1 MKERALEYHKKG
13 GPGKIEVTASKP
25 VKTKKDLELAYTPGV
40 AFPCLEIEK
49 DPEKALEYTFKGNTI
64 AIVTDG
70 TRILGLGDIGPLAG
84 LPVMEGKA
92 MLFKVLGDV
101 NAIPLCISVKGVEEF
116 VETMKRLEPTFGGVN
131 LEDIKHP
138 ECFEVEK
145 RLSEELNIPVFH
157 DDQHGT
163 AVVVLAALLNALK
176 VVGKRIESVKI
187 VVSGSGSAGV
197 GVAKLLV
204 HAGARDVVVF
214 DSRGALYAGR
224 DGLSFE
230 KEEMAR
236 QTNKARFS
244 GTITEALRGA
254 DVCIGAS
261 KPKSL
266 TAEMVTGM
274 AKNSVLFALANPEPE
289 IAPGEARKAGVKVLG
304 FGLSNYPNQV
314 NNVLGFP
321 GIFRGMLD
329 VRAMKVNNEMK
340 IAAAHAIA
348 GLVSAREL
356 RENYIIPDPTDKRVA
371 PRVAAAVARAAVESG
386 VAKVH
391 LKDFKAYEKEVAKRI
406 AKTNKAAG
414 GKLT

>member
-1 MKERALEYHKKG
+1 
-13 GPGKIEVTASKP
+13 
-25 VKTKKDLELAYTPGV
+25 
-40 AFPCLEIEK
+40 
-49 DPEKALEYTFKGNTI
+49 
-64 AIVTDG
+64 
-70 TRILGLGDIGPLAG
+70 
-84 LPVMEGKA
+84 
-92 MLFKVLGDV
+92 
-101 NAIPLCISVKGVEEF
+101 
-116 VETMKRLEPTFGGVN
+116 
-131 LEDIKHP
+131 
-138 ECFEVEK
+138 
-145 RLSEELNIPVFH
+145 
-157 DDQHGT
+157 
-163 AVVVLAALLNALK
+163 
-176 VVGKRIESVKI
+176 
-187 VVSGSGSAGV
+187 
-197 GVAKLLV
+197 
-204 HAGARDVVVF
+204 
-214 DSRGALYAGR
+214 
-224 DGLSFE
+224 
-230 KEEMAR
+230 
-236 QTNKARFS
+236 
-244 GTITEALRGA
+244 
-254 DVCIGAS
+254 
-261 KPKSL
+261 
-266 TAEMVTGM
+266 
-274 AKNSVLFALANPEPE
+274 NSVLFALANPEPE